1 MRYVE
6 NEEHRQSIISMLNH
20 KQRDVLYK
28 YHRKTKSSILQNEI
42 IQKTDDWELKN
53 IKIGAYYRDKTK
65 DKEEKLYCQCG
76 AELKYQ
82 HVLLD
87 KRSGEIIGL
96 GETCFEK
103 YTGISKKVAQQIQ
116 MEQFSLDEW
125 LDDIL
130 LTFKEHKQGIELKAQ
145 YQQTIDTFMTK
156 TNNAPIEQRIPLKQ
170 GVITEKDLKLFH
182 DFKDVGLPLPTKL
195 YNKIEQALQSY
206 KEKEIAE
213 AREKILW
220 EKIKSSKHL
229 YKAQTS
235 KKKEYREAIA
245 DCRIAMDKLLNKG
258 EEIPFNTLYLR
269 AREPMEKLFKE
280 FEKEKVI
287 QLVANSVNQYS
298 NNKVSIDWVAKAFI
312 RTGKKI

>member
-1 MRYVE
+1 MKYMEKGERQLYLNYLTESQKEVLERYHK
-6 NEEHRQSIISMLNH
+6 EEKNS
-20 KQRDVLYK
+20 V
-28 YHRKTKSSILQNEI
+28 LQNQIFGQSDE
-42 IQKTDDWELKN
+42 WEFIDIEVSAN
-53 IKIGAYYRDKTK
+53 YRDKSK
-65 DKEEKLYCQCG
+65 SIEERLWCECG
-76 AELKYQ
+76 VELKYQ
-82 HVLLD
+82 YILLD
-87 KRSGEIIGL
+87 RIENQTRKL
-96 GETCFEK
+96 GVKHFEEHAGIPDNIARQILKKK
-103 YTGISKKVAQQIQ
+103 YQ
-116 MEQFSLDEW
+116 LDEW

-130 LTFKEHKQGIELKAQ
+130 LTFKEHKQDIELKAQ

-195 YNKIEQALQSY
+195 YKKIEQALQNY

-235 KKKEYREAIA
+235 KKKEYQEAIGE
-245 DCRIAMDKLLNKG
+245 CRIAMDKLLNKG

-269 AREPMEKLFKE
+269 ARQPMEKLFKE

-298 NNKVSIDWVAKAFI
+298 NNKMSIDWEAKAFI
-312 RTGKKI
+312 KTGEKT